1 MVNLPPLVAPGMF
14 SRLNTLPLVTSSCSV
29 WNYYSSA
36 KCNRDL
42 WRALEH
48 FGSSWDPDNLDSRG
62 EWLPLAHQPQYEA
75 STISTLPERLFRG
88 CSLRAWATDR
98 TLLASRDTAHPT
110 EWQLVPV
117 THVLVAF
124 VLEER
129 SDPCQ
134 LASQLPR

>member
-1 MVNLPPLVAPGMF
+1 MVNLPSLVAPGMF
-14 SRLNTLPLVTSSCSV
+14 SRLNTLPLVTSCSV

-62 EWLPLAHQPQYEA
+62 EWLPLAHQPEYEA

-88 CSLRAWATDR
+88 CSLRAWATDC

-117 THVLVAF
+117 IHVLVAF

-129 SDPCQ
+129 NDPCQ